1 MQFFLA
7 HRFIFSKDNIGYLN
21 TLSRISILGIILGI
35 AILITVMSVMNGFER
50 EIKSRILGFASHA
63 TIFGSNMN
71 FI

>member
-35 AILITVMSVMNGFER
+35 AILITVMSVMNGLKER
-50 EIKSRILGFASHA
+50 LKAEY
-63 TIFGSNMN
+63 
-71 FI
+71 

>member
-35 AILITVMSVMNGFER
+35 AILITVMSVMNGFE
-50 EIKSRILGFASHA
+50 I
-63 TIFGSNMN
+63 
-71 FI
+71 